1 MSAVPA
7 PRGDGPAPSAHPPR
21 ATWAGEWR
29 GALNATAASLP
40 FLLSF
45 GFIVF
50 GAVGAHG
57 LGVAQIGLTAALVS
71 LVIGGLVF
79 VATSRVHLP
88 CASPSATSSL
98 ILGAAVVR
106 WLQDP
111 ALHPAQPGGGAM
123 LLAATGGT
131 VVLAGL
137 LYVLLGALRAGSL
150 GRYVPQP
157 VLAGFMNGVAILIVL
172 SQAGPLLG
180 LAPDA
185 LAREGTAAL
194 GGWQAPVLATAAATA
209 LLMVAIGRLA
219 PRAPVA
225 LLALVLGALLA
236 VLVHRAL
243 GGRFELPLIGPL
255 RAELPWPD
263 ALLPLATAEG
273 AAVLARHGREMLGTA
288 LLLALVGA
296 LESVLNLA
304 AIDQQLNRR
313 SEPNRALMAL
323 GLANIVCGL
332 FGGLPLIYLRLR
344 AMATLAAGG
353 RSWRS
358 ALVGCLLLGV
368 LFSVG
373 LPLLEQLPTAVV
385 AGVVVMLAWSLVD
398 PWTGRLVAQCW
409 RGDRSTELL
418 LSLGTVAA
426 VCTTTA
432 VFGFAAGVVLGVAL
446 AGVIFVR
453 ALHRS
458 LVRLRYRAAE
468 IPSRRVYPP
477 ALELPLRPLRTRI
490 EVIELEG
497 ALFFG
502 NVERLLQETESVGA
516 DTRFLVLDLRRV
528 SSLDASGAV
537 ALGAL
542 HQRLQRGGTVLLLA
556 GVTPHNRHGRALQ
569 AQGMDD
575 GDGHRPP
582 WVPDA
587 DRAIEQA
594 EARLLEDLGLSLDTL
609 SVPLPQCA
617 LFQGLDAAASERLAS
632 LLQPRALA
640 SGERL
645 FAQGE
650 AGDALYVLT
659 EGSVSILDRER
670 DQRFVSFSPGMS
682 FGETAV
688 LDGGGRTADA
698 VADRPS
704 TVHALP
710 AEAMASLQREDPAL
724 AAQVYRNLAQH
735 LSERLRGAAAAWR
748 RAAG

>member
-7 PRGDGPAPSAHPPR
+7 PGGGGQDPPAPPPTF
-21 ATWAGEWR
+21 TWAAELR

-50 GAVGAHG
+50 GAVGASG
-57 LGVAQIGLTAALVS
+57 EGVAQIGLTAALVS

-79 VATSRVHLP
+79 IAASRVHLP

-98 ILGAAVVR
+98 ILGAAVVQ

-111 ALHPAQPGGGAM
+111 ALHPAQTGGGAM

-131 VVLAGL
+131 VVLTGL
-137 LYVLLGALRAGSL
+137 LYLLLGGLRAGSL
-150 GRYVPQP
+150 VRFVPQP

-172 SQAGPLLG
+172 SQAAPLLG

-185 LAREGTAAL
+185 LARDGVAAL
-194 GGWQAPVLATAAATA
+194 GGWQGPVLATAAATA

-219 PRAPVA
+219 PRSPVA

-236 VLVHRAL
+236 VLVHKAL
-243 GGRFELPLIGPL
+243 GGRFELPVIGPL

-273 AAVLARHGREMLGTA
+273 TAVLARHGREMLSTA

-304 AIDQQLNRR
+304 TIDQQLNRR
-313 SEPNRALMAL
+313 SDPNRALVAL
-323 GLANIVCGL
+323 GAANVVCGL

-358 ALVGCLLLGV
+358 ALIGCLMLGV
-368 LFSVG
+368 LFTAG
-373 LPLLEQLPTAVV
+373 LPLLELLPTAVV

-409 RGDRSTELL
+409 RGDRSADLL

-426 VCTTTA
+426 VCATTA
-432 VFGFAAGVVLGVAL
+432 VFGFAAGVALGVLL
-446 AGVIFVR
+446 AGVIFMR

-458 LVRLRYRAAE
+458 LVRLRYRATE

-477 ALELPLRPLRTRI
+477 ALETPLRTLRRHI

-502 NVERLLQETESVGA
+502 NVERLLQEAETAGA
-516 DTRFLVLDLRRV
+516 DARFLVLDLRRV

-537 ALGAL
+537 ALSAL
-542 HQRLQRGGTVLLLA
+542 HQRLHRRGVALLLA
-556 GVTPHNRHGRALQ
+556 GVTPYNRHGRALQ
-569 AQGMDD
+569 AQGVLE
-575 GDGHRPP
+575 GDGSGPLRL
-582 WVPDA
+582 PDA
-587 DRAIEQA
+587 DRAIEKA
-594 EARLLEDLGLSLDTL
+594 ETLLLLSAGLSLDGL

-617 LFQGLDAAASERLAS
+617 LFQGLDAAAGERLAR
-632 LLQPRALA
+632 LLQPRPLA
-640 SGERL
+640 TGERL
-645 FAQGE
+645 FAQGD

-710 AEAMASLQREDPAL
+710 AAAMATLQRDDPAL
-724 AAQVYRNLAQH
+724 AAQVWRNLAQH
-735 LSERLRGAAAAWR
+735 LSERLRSAAAAWR